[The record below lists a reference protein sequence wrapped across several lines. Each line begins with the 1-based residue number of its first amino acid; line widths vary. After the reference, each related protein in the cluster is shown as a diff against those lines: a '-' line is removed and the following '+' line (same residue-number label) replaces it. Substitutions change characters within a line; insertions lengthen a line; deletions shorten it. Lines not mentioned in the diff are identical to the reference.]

1 MIQPADALRLLTDA
15 ARPGKTVE
23 VSLDACYRLVLAEV
37 VAADRDF
44 PPTDRSA
51 MDGFAVRA
59 EDVAG
64 ESTVLSIAGEIP
76 AGQSAAGVT
85 VGPGEAVRIF
95 TGSVVPEGADS
106 VVMVEDTETDTEA
119 GTVRVDRRVKK
130 PGQHVRHQAS
140 DLRAGETILE
150 PGVPIHAAE
159 MAALTSVGCTRVRV
173 HRPPT
178 VGVLSTGNEIIQ
190 PDRTPEPHQ
199 VRNSNSGTLLAQL
212 REVGLW
218 GVYLGNADDTVRD
231 LADRLE
237 QGLRGDVL
245 LISGGVSVGEY
256 DVVGQALEKVGVEL
270 LFHTVAVKPGKP
282 ILAGRRDDCLVVGLP
297 GNPVSVLTGF
307 AVFVAPALRKM
318 MGYRQWQNREV
329 RVTLDRPLAC
339 RPGRTTYHLAR
350 IAWNDGH
357 YEGHR
362 VSTTGSG
369 DVLSMARANG
379 FLVSPEH
386 GGEFDV
392 GDELPALLWSDAD
405 YR

>member
-1 MIQPADALRLLTDA
+1 MIHPDEALRLLTDA
-15 ARPGKTVE
+15 ASPGQPVE
-23 VSLDACYRLVLAEV
+23 VSLDACYRLVLAEA

-59 EDVAG
+59 EDASG
-64 ESTVLSIAGEIP
+64 ERAVLSITGEVRAGRP
-76 AGQSAAGVT
+76 ADGVS

-95 TGSVVPEGADS
+95 TGAVVPAGADS
-106 VVMVEDTETDTEA
+106 VVMVEDTETDASA
-119 GTVRVDRRVKK
+119 GTVKIGRRVR
-130 PGQHVRHQAS
+130 PGQHVRHRAS
-140 DLRAGETILE
+140 DLREGEIILE

-159 MAALTSVGCTRVRV
+159 MAALASVGSTRVHI

-178 VGVLSTGNEIIQ
+178 VGVLSTGDEVIE

-199 VRNSNSGTLLAQL
+199 VRNSNAGSLLAQL

-218 GVYLGNADDTVRD
+218 GVYMGNAGDSTRE

-256 DVVGQALEKVGVEL
+256 DLVGQALEQAGVEL
-270 LFHTVAVKPGKP
+270 LFHKVAVKPGKP
-282 ILAGRRDDCLVVGLP
+282 ILAGRREGCLVVGLP
-297 GNPVSVLTGF
+297 GNPVSALTGF

-318 MGYRQWQNREV
+318 MGYRRWQNREV
-329 RVTLDRPLAC
+329 RVTLDRPLSC
-339 RPGRTTYHLAR
+339 RPGRTIYHLAR
-350 IAWNDGH
+350 VTWTDGR
-357 YEGHR
+357 YEGHP

-379 FLVSPEH
+379 FLVSPEQ
-386 GGEFDV
+386 GGEFGP

>member
-1 MIQPADALRLLTDA
+1 MIHPDEALRRLTDA
-15 ARPGKTVE
+15 VSPAQTVE
-23 VSLDACYRLVLAEV
+23 VSLDACYRLVLAQS

-59 EDVAG
+59 EDAG
-64 ESTVLSIAGEIP
+64 DEGAVLSITGEVP
-76 AGQSAAGVT
+76 AGRPADGVS
-85 VGPGEAVRIF
+85 VGPKEAVRIF
-95 TGSVVPEGADS
+95 TGAVLPPGADS
-106 VVMVEDTETDTEA
+106 VVMVEDTETDTTA
-119 GTVRVDRRVKK
+119 GTVKVGRRVR
-130 PGQHVRHQAS
+130 PGQHVRLRAS
-140 DLRAGETILE
+140 DLREGETILE
-150 PGVPIHAAE
+150 PGVPIQAAE
-159 MAALTSVGCTRVRV
+159 MAALTSVGATRIRI

-178 VGVLSTGNEIIQ
+178 VGVLSTGDEIIE
-190 PDRTPEPHQ
+190 PDGTPEPHQ
-199 VRNSNSGTLLAQL
+199 VRNSNAGTLLAQL
-212 REVGLW
+212 RDIGLW
-218 GVYLGNADDTVRD
+218 GVYLGNAGDSTSE
-231 LADRLE
+231 LANRLE

-256 DVVGQALEKVGVEL
+256 DLVGRALEQAGVDL
-270 LFHTVAVKPGKP
+270 LFHNVAVKPGKP
-282 ILAGRRDDCLVVGLP
+282 ILAGRREGCLVIGLP

-318 MGYRQWQNREV
+318 MGYRRWQNCDV
-329 RVTLDRPLAC
+329 RVTLDRPLSC

-350 IAWNDGH
+350 ITWNDGR

-379 FLVSPEH
+379 FLVSPEQ
-386 GGEFDV
+386 GGEFEP
-392 GDELPALLWSDAD
+392 GDPLPALLWSDAD

>member
-1 MIQPADALRLLTDA
+1 MIHPDEALRLLTDA
-15 ARPGKTVE
+15 VRPGEPVE
-23 VSLDACYRLVLAEV
+23 VSIDACYRLVLAES

-59 EDVAG
+59 EDVG
-64 ESTVLSIAGEIP
+64 GVGTVLSVSGEVP
-76 AGQSAAGVT
+76 AGRPARGVT

-95 TGSVVPEGADS
+95 TGAVVPEGADS
-106 VVMVEDTETDTEA
+106 VVMVEDTEFDPAA
-119 GTVRVDRRVKK
+119 GTVKIGRRVT
-130 PGQHVRHQAS
+130 PGQHVRRRAT
-140 DLRAGETILE
+140 DLREGQTVLE
-150 PGVPIHAAE
+150 PGAPIHAAE
-159 MAALTSVGCTRVRV
+159 MAALTSVGSTRIRV

-178 VGVLSTGNEIIQ
+178 VGVLSTGDEVIE
-190 PDRTPEPHQ
+190 PDRTPLPYQ
-199 VRNSNSGTLLAQL
+199 VRNSNAGTLLAQL

-218 GVYLGNADDTVRD
+218 GVYLGNAGDSTHE
-231 LADRLE
+231 LADRLD

-256 DVVGQALEKVGVEL
+256 DLVGKALEKAGVEL
-270 LFHTVAVKPGKP
+270 LFHKVAVKPGKP
-282 ILAGRRDDCLVVGLP
+282 ILAGRREGCLIVGLP

-318 MGYRQWQNREV
+318 MGYRKWQNSEV
-329 RVTLDRPLAC
+329 QVTLDGPMSC
-339 RPGRTTYHLAR
+339 RPGRITYHLAR
-350 IAWNDGH
+350 IAWNRGR
-357 YEGHR
+357 YEGHC

-379 FLVSPEH
+379 FLVSPEQ
-386 GGEFDV
+386 GGDFV
-392 GDELPALLWSDAD
+392 PGDELPALLWSDAV